1 MKSITETLNGFYN
14 LFYNLP
20 CTVTHYTRSK
30 NPPPF
35 VIWAEEGEEESFHS
49 NNRKSEQQ
57 ITGTVNFFTKTEF
70 DPLVDVIQT
79 ILNDN
84 TLAWTLESV
93 MYEEE
98 TNLIHYTWRWSI
110 SGTV

>member
-1 MKSITETLNGFYN
+1 MMSITETLSGFFN

-20 CTVTHYTRSK
+20 CVVTHYTRTK
-30 NPPPF
+30 AAPPF
-35 VIWAEEGEEESFHS
+35 LIWAEDGEEESFHS

-57 ITGTVNFFTKTEF
+57 ITGTVNYYTKTEF
-70 DPLVDVIQT
+70 DPLVDVIQS

-84 TLAWTLESV
+84 TIAWTLEAV

-98 TNLIHYTWRWSI
+98 TELIHYTWRWSI